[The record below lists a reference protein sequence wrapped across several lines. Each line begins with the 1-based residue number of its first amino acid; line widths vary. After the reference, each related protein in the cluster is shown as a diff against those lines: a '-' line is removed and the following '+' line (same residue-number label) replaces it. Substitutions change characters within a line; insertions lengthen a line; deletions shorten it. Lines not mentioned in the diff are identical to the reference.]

1 MRDQSIL
8 PHPAYKG
15 IRMTKPR
22 VLLADDHT
30 LVLEGFRRI
39 VEQRCEVVGSV
50 EDGRS
55 LLDAASR
62 LQPDLILL
70 DISMPLLNGIDAAR
84 QLHKQLPDVKL
95 VFVTM
100 HADPAYVSEAFK
112 AGASAYLLKRSAARE
127 LDQAVDAVMKGQYY
141 VTSLL
146 TRDLVTSL
154 TQNSGNLFAQRQELT
169 PRQREVLQLVAEGR
183 TIKETAALLNISPKT
198 VEFHKAQIM
207 SQLNLHTTAELTKY
221 ALAHGL
227 IST

>member
-1 MRDQSIL
+1 
-8 PHPAYKG
+8 
-15 IRMTKPR
+15 MTIPR

-39 VEQRCEVVGSV
+39 VEPRCEVVGAV
-50 EDGRS
+50 EDGRA
-55 LLDAASR
+55 LVDAATR
-62 LQPDLILL
+62 LRPDLILL

-84 QLHKQLPDVKL
+84 QVKKALPEVKL
-95 VFVTM
+95 IFVTM

-127 LDQAVDAVMKGQYY
+127 LDQAIDSVLKGQYFI
-141 VTSLL
+141 TALL

-154 TQNSGNLFAQRQELT
+154 SEGRAALFAQRQELT

-183 TIKETAALLNISPKT
+183 TIKEIAALLNISPKT

-207 SQLNLHTTAELTKY
+207 FHLDLHTTAELTKY

-227 IST
+227 TSA